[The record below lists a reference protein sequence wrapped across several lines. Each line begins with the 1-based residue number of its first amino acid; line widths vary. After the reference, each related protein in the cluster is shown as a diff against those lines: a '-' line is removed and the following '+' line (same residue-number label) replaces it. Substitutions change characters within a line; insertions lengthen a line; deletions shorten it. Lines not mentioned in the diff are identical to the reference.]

1 MRRRRRQS
9 TQIVRK
15 KTAQNLP
22 VSSHYSLSKASSKG
36 KKVFYTFLMI
46 IVIVA
51 ASYYLYNLNLVNENS
66 QTTKL
71 KSEKLKDTP
80 AEPIEEE
87 KTPPPFEHK
96 IQIEIL
102 NGCGVNGI
110 AKIFQSYL
118 REKGFDVV
126 NTENYTVNGKLN
138 WQVEKSFIIDQIG
151 VSERA
156 KAVAKSLGIPLT
168 NIESHENPQAIYD
181 VSVVIGKDYKKLIS
195 Q

>member
-1 MRRRRRQS
+1 LRRRRRQT
-9 TQIVRK
+9 TQIIRK

-22 VSSHYSLSKASSKG
+22 ASSQYSLSKASGKG
-36 KKVFYTFLMI
+36 KKVFYSFLII
-46 IVIVA
+46 IVIIVA
-51 ASYYLYNLNLVNENS
+51 GYYLYNLGLLNENS
-66 QTTKL
+66 QTTEL

-80 AEPIEEE
+80 TEPIEEE

-138 WQVEKSFIIDQIG
+138 WQVEKSFVIDQIG

-168 NIESHENPQAIYD
+168 NIESRENPQAIYD